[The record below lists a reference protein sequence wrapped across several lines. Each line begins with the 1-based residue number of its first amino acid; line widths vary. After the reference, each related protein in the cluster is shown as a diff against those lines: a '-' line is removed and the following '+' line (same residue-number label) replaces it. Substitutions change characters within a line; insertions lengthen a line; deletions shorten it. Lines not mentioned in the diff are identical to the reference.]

1 MARESVKENEMGT
14 WLVMGGLVFFI
25 CLAIKGMSD
34 YSDEE
39 IDANDE
45 DDDRRRAAELD
56 QQTF

>member
-1 MARESVKENEMGT
+1 MGT

-25 CLAIKGMSD
+25 YLAIKGMSD

-39 IDANDE
+39 IYANDE
-45 DDDRRRAAELD
+45 DDDRRRAAEID